1 MANSTQTNQEYLLVK
16 CFVYKYT
23 PPFDGPTKVEGDL
36 STFKRFTIPLDDT
49 KYFTKYD
56 ISPFVTSYSF
66 DQNIN
71 ETAYSWSVELQ
82 DLTLSYG
89 TINTKLKVP
98 APLGSTLTNGLSFA
112 SNTDSLNLLTEYE
125 TNANTFENND
135 PQLPDSTTPIQ
146 KAKYYRGHTPGPMTV
161 QGTNTPP
168 TSNINGLKLS
178 DLIQEYDFI
187 SLFLYKST
195 TPLTDIYGTVVPDG
209 FSPINNM
216 SYVFNYKFTSS
227 DQVSFANAFS
237 TANYQ
242 TLTDANL
249 QYETILLTK
258 MPHGK
263 TLFSNEFNGFAMR
276 KNISSS
282 IGQVDRV
289 TISGNGWSRLF
300 GSTRR
305 VVKPSLFQN
314 SLYQAGQVLGL
325 DAMTALQDVYA
336 GKSVAEI
343 VQDLFD
349 LVYKINFK
357 QKFTNITELNSTVAA
372 GSSSSTNGT
381 NLVVKTTTPSPVS
394 AFAPSPFFPFNSLAP
409 IPGISSQATAFT
421 NPLTTT
427 SVSVSVVSTNP
438 DQLQGVNT
446 NTPQISSTLVLGN
459 SFFNI
464 TALLV
469 ANSYPANLFNL
480 PQYLLA
486 TVMKIRPFAY
496 IEPINVPVSQS
507 FIDGAILSAAKIT
520 ATSTLQLPSQQGT
533 GFQAASQASAVA
545 TAKQRH
551 IPSLTF
557 DIAMTDYNVNSQVIN
572 YDDVN
577 PVFIEPELQS
587 LQLYFQY
594 LEQVFKPFSPD
605 LKTPYEI
612 LEEIRTKTFIELFE
626 QPNGQ
631 FLIRSP
637 QYNNMTI
644 STTGRPD
651 IALIRSSG
659 LNIMSR
665 VYTESVENLV
675 SRVVTGNAAN
685 MLPNIPG
692 VEQFAYVDGKLL
704 VQNGLTEMVTS
715 ANPNI
720 NNKSSTNNSANDGS
734 KNGTFGYVEYLME
747 LSNARL
753 KTGSITCD
761 LDNTVQV
768 GQTFIDENKYK
779 FGYIVGVN
787 KKVQIGGSA
796 TMSLNLSYVRDAYP
810 TIASDGALVNIDVDL
825 LPVLSD
831 IEISF

>member
-1 MANSTQTNQEYLLVK
+1 
-16 CFVYKYT
+16 
-23 PPFDGPTKVEGDL
+23 
-36 STFKRFTIPLDDT
+36 
-49 KYFTKYD
+49 
-56 ISPFVTSYSF
+56 
-66 DQNIN
+66 
-71 ETAYSWSVELQ
+71 
-82 DLTLSYG
+82 
-89 TINTKLKVP
+89 
-98 APLGSTLTNGLSFA
+98 
-112 SNTDSLNLLTEYE
+112 
-125 TNANTFENND
+125 
-135 PQLPDSTTPIQ
+135 
-146 KAKYYRGHTPGPMTV
+146 
-161 QGTNTPP
+161 
-168 TSNINGLKLS
+168 
-178 DLIQEYDFI
+178 
-187 SLFLYKST
+187 
-195 TPLTDIYGTVVPDG
+195 
-209 FSPINNM
+209 
-216 SYVFNYKFTSS
+216 
-227 DQVSFANAFS
+227 
-237 TANYQ
+237 
-242 TLTDANL
+242 
-249 QYETILLTK
+249 
-258 MPHGK
+258 
-263 TLFSNEFNGFAMR
+263 
-276 KNISSS
+276 
-282 IGQVDRV
+282 
-289 TISGNGWSRLF
+289 
-300 GSTRR
+300 
-305 VVKPSLFQN
+305 VKPSLFQN

-427 SVSVSVVSTNP
+427 SVSVVSTNP
-438 DQLQGVNT
+438 LDQLQGVNT
-446 NTPQISSTLVLGN
+446 NTPQISSTLALGN

-507 FIDGAILSAAKIT
+507 FIDGAILSAAAIT

-545 TAKQRH
+545 TAKRQH

-557 DIAMTDYNVNSQVIN
+557 DIAMTDYDVNNQVIN
-572 YDDVN
+572 YDDIN
-577 PVFIEPELQS
+577 PVFIEPELQN

-612 LEEIRTKTFIELFE
+612 LDEIRTKTFIELFE
-626 QPNGQ
+626 QPSGQ

-637 QYNNMTI
+637 QYNYTI
-644 STTGRPD
+644 APVAGRPD
-651 IALIRSSG
+651 IALIRSSS

-675 SRVVTGNAAN
+675 SRIITGNAAN

-704 VQNGLTEMVTS
+704 VQNGLVEMVTS

-720 NNKSSTNNSANDGS
+720 NNKSNTNNSANDGS
-734 KNGTFGYVEYLME
+734 TTGTFGYVEYLME
-747 LSNARL
+747 LANARL
-753 KTGSITCD
+753 KTGAITCD
-761 LDNTVQV
+761 LDNTIQV